1 MKGALSK
8 SLFCDTVCIRNL
20 GRLSNKLQP
29 EKKLCTEMYAAFFV
43 AMKPFKD
50 YDDQIKILQSRGLLP
65 IISDNNLTNSDIID
79 KNDGCISI
87 SKNPLPY
94 AKTLLQSYGYYN
106 IVNLYNK
113 PFVHNDTYDKDM
125 DFFKLMSLHEIDT
138 IIKSLLYSPIFI
150 AEQKLKTTIAYSFAQ
165 KYGPFDSTSLIN
177 YVEPYL
183 DSSNYN
189 RSLKNNH
196 NKPQCNDLIKHFTN
210 ILTDNPNYPPF
221 KHYQTKHGHIPIW
234 VFINKLTFGE
244 MRKMY
249 EVLKIQQNI
258 SNVFNLNPS
267 ELRSTLIY
275 LNNVRNDCAHGTN
288 FFQQTYPALKSSI
301 KIISDFETTF
311 SFQKS
316 SIGNLFTC
324 LCLLKPFLP
333 TLDYYKTCDA
343 YFNEVFITVISKHP
357 MPLITPYVMKKLG
370 VTSLQDARDKL
381 FYLKSYK

>member
-1 MKGALSK
+1 MVHSVYGIWGDLEIS
-8 SLFCDTVCIRNL
+8 RNL
-20 GRLSNKLQP
+20 
-29 EKKLCTEMYAAFFV
+29 KKLCTEMYAAFFI

-50 YDDQIKILQSRGLLP
+50 YDEQIKILQDRGLLP
-65 IISDNNLTNSDIID
+65 IITDTSLTNSELVDS
-79 KNDGCISI
+79 NGCISI
-87 SKNPLPY
+87 SSNPIPY

-106 IVNLYNK
+106 IINLYNK

-150 AEQKLKTTIAYSFAQ
+150 AEQKIKTTIAHSFAQ
-165 KYGPFDSTSLIN
+165 KYGPFDSTSLTN

-189 RSLKNNH
+189 RSLKNNS
-196 NKPQCNDLIKHFTN
+196 NKPQCNDLIKHFTK
-210 ILTDNPNYPPF
+210 ILTDNTKYPPF

-244 MRKMY
+244 MRKMF

-258 SNVFNLNPS
+258 SNVFNLTPS

-275 LNNVRNDCAHGTN
+275 LNNVRNDCAHGAN

-301 KIISDFETTF
+301 KIISDFEATF
-311 SFQKS
+311 SFQNS

-333 TLDYYKTCDA
+333 AFDYFKTCDS
-343 YFNEVFITVISKHP
+343 YFNEVFKTVISTHP
-357 MPLITPYVMKKLG
+357 MPIITPYVMKQLG
-370 VTSLQDARDKL
+370 VTSLEDAQNKL